1 MIRLLDEADLEEVLT
16 LDAGA
21 FQPNWNRSMFI
32 SELHDNPFAHL
43 YVLIKESK
51 ICAFIDFWITFETA
65 QLANIAVAKDYQN
78 QGLGSALMEKMIQI
92 CNKEMCDNIT
102 LEVHI
107 NNQKAISLYEQ
118 YGFMKASLR
127 KGYYE
132 DGSDA
137 HLMIKPLGGNY
148 V

>member
-1 MIRLLDEADLEEVLT
+1 MVRLMNEKDLEEVLA

-21 FQPNWNRSMFI
+21 FQPNWNRSMFL
-32 SELHDNPFAHL
+32 SELRDNPFAHL
-43 YVLIKESK
+43 YVLTKESA
-51 ICAFIDFWITFETA
+51 ISAFIDFWITFETA
-65 QLANIAVAKDYQN
+65 QLANIAVAKEYQH
-78 QGLGSALMEKMIQI
+78 QGLASALMNEMIRI

-107 NNQKAISLYEQ
+107 NNQKAISLYEH
-118 YGFMKASLR
+118 YGFMKVSLR